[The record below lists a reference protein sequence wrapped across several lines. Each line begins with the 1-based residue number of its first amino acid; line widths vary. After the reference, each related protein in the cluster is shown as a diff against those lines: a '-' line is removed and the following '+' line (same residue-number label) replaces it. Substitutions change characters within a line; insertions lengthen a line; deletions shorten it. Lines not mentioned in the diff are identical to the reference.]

1 MSEFW
6 CVRKGDGLF
15 PADAE
20 SAAEF
25 AKLANGKPMKIEAV
39 RPRNVE
45 RLRLY
50 WVFCTRIGNAIG
62 QEREVV
68 SDILKIATGH
78 CVTVKT
84 RSGWQRLPRSIA
96 FGKMEENDFGAFF
109 NKCIVATCEEL
120 GMRRPDVLDAV
131 ADIIDGNQPWN
142 RAVA

>member
-1 MSEFW
+1 MEFW
-6 CVRKGDGLF
+6 AVRKGDSLV

-25 AKLANGKPMKIEAV
+25 AKLANNKPMKIEAV

-84 RSGWQRLPRSIA
+84 KSGWQRLPRSIA
-96 FGKMEENDFGAFF
+96 FGKMEENDFGKFF
-109 NKCIVATCEEL
+109 DKCIVATCEEL

-131 ADIIDGNQPWN
+131 ADIIDGKTWN
-142 RAVA
+142 RAAA